1 MAFRAEGA
9 EGFPHSGREARELVG
24 ALRSPTF
31 TIDKPY
37 LAIRVAGRDAKAR
50 LILNGLQLIQAP
62 IYGGLAQSV
71 NHGDELRWL
80 VFDLSM
86 WKGQPAYLEL
96 LDDGRGYVAI
106 REAWFADSPPPAD
119 PVERVPLPE
128 LPGAGKPEVMALV
141 ERIRALEAKIPTPRR
156 VPAMRDGTGID
167 EHVFVRGSHKNLGA
181 LAPRAFLA
189 AFGKPP
195 FRASGSGRL
204 ELAKDLVDPANPLVA
219 RVIVNRLWKHHFGEG
234 IVRSPDDFG
243 LQGQRPTH
251 PELLDWLASE
261 FTKSWSI
268 KRLHRLILLSTAY
281 CQSSRATA
289 EQAERA
295 VTADPLNQLLHRQN
309 VQRLEAEAI
318 RDAMLAVSGRLD
330 RTMEGPSVL
339 PHLTEYQVGRGK
351 PASRSAGWQW
361 PPQHLPRGAAE
372 LSEPDVH
379 RVRLSDAVHHHW
391 PADSLQCAGAGI
403 GDAEQSLRVA
413 AGRTV
418 GEGLD
423 RFPERDRRRAR
434 SENV

>member
-1 MAFRAEGA
+1 MAFRAEGG
-9 EGFPHSGREARELVG
+9 EGFPHSGREVRKLVG

-167 EHVFVRGSHKNLGA
+167 EHVFVRGSHKNLGV

-195 FRASGSGRL
+195 FCASGSGRL

-281 CQSSRATA
+281 RQSSRATA

-318 RDAMLAVSGRLD
+318 RDAMLSGLGSARPHD
-330 RTMEGPSVL
+330 GRPERAASSHRIPGGPR
-339 PHLTEYQVGRGK
+339 QARQW
-351 PASRSAGWQW
+351 SARRQW
-361 PPQHLPRGAAE
+361 PA
-372 LSEPDVH
+372 
-379 RVRLSDAVHHHW
+379 
-391 PADSLQCAGAGI
+391 
-403 GDAEQSLRVA
+403 
-413 AGRTV
+413 
-418 GEGLD
+418 
-423 RFPERDRRRAR
+423 
-434 SENV
+434 